1 MSCNNLFLCS
11 VKIYFFLLFIKY
23 NWNKNNF
30 YKTINTYII
39 LSSKKRKNL
48 YIFLI
53 SCQSKNHVNQK
64 IKINH
69 LYKKYNIVLKKL
81 KLKNCNKIFQ
91 YIFQII

>member
-30 YKTINTYII
+30 YKIINTYII

-53 SCQSKNHVNQK
+53 SCHNHVNQK